1 MGAVAAVL
9 LVCSLAVSEESNED
23 MELLM
28 GDGVQERACSA
39 QPRGQCESTCD
50 CCDVRKRI
58 FTGVR
63 HNFADPSR
71 TGGECLQT
79 RDVFTAS
86 VQRIVLQNC
95 GKIMYSVIIGTIA
108 VFFLR
113 MNLSI

>member
-1 MGAVAAVL
+1 MKLSLVLAVAAVL

-50 CCDVRKRI
+50 CCDVGKGYYWCQ
-58 FTGVR
+58 T
-63 HNFADPSR
+63 HFADPSR

-79 RDVFTAS
+79 RDVFTAAYKES
-86 VQRIVLQNC
+86 YCRIA
-95 GKIMYSVIIGTIA
+95 GK
-108 VFFLR
+108 
-113 MNLSI
+113 